1 MRLAIL
7 LLLSVFTFS
16 ASTEVI
22 GSPELIQGAEVVAFS
37 DESLRPRYQ
46 QLLQELR
53 CPKCQNQN
61 LADSNSPIS
70 QDLRREIQRM
80 LEEQMTDKQ
89 IKDYL
94 KSRYSEFI
102 LYRPEVNKNTWLLW
116 GSPVL
121 VVLLGLLI
129 LLRHNRKPEPSAENE
144 VPSAGNKVPTAGSK
158 VPTASN
164 KLPTAIRGAGATDK
178 EAPTN
183 SSDQQRLAELL
194 GDKENQQ

>member
-7 LLLSVFTFS
+7 LLLSLFTFA

-22 GSPELIQGAEVVAFS
+22 ESPGAIKGAEVVAFS
-37 DESLRPRYQ
+37 DESLRPRYH

-129 LLRHNRKPEPSAENE
+129 LLRHNRQSKPSA
-144 VPSAGNKVPTAGSK
+144 NKEVPTANKEVPK
-158 VPTASN
+158 VNKESPSN
-164 KLPTAIRGAGATDK
+164 T
-178 EAPTN
+178 
-183 SSDQQRLAELL
+183 SDQQRLAELL